1 MPGVV
6 NEKDWKLFRS
16 KLPGWQESYMEKLIE
31 EYKVL
36 LASGEQASEKFW
48 ALDDRIKRDKRNP
61 GVLLRDVK
69 RSNLEM
75 HLFQLLR
82 CKVLR
87 PDDLDGFSEELRE
100 RLALLLKH
108 FCN

>member
-1 MPGVV
+1 MSGVV
-6 NEKDWKLFRS
+6 KEKDWKLFRS
-16 KLPGWQESYMEKLIE
+16 RLPSWQEAYMEKVID

-36 LASGEQASEKFW
+36 LGSEEPASGKFW
-48 ALDDRIKRDKRNP
+48 ALDERIKQDKRNP
-61 GVLLRDVK
+61 GVLLRDVR